1 MDDCNETSSIKELS
15 DTIGV
20 TLDTINKSIEKS
32 CSGMKQTLSNFASF
46 FSTSLTND
54 LETKKENQK
63 ENVTSY
69 YLEPPKINDTEL
81 EYSKESREE
90 FKKLL
95 IDIKQGQDNIMQAVK
110 ENVSKPKTA
119 AYIQALI
126 ENGLINDCMVV
137 LTSLQKVADFIA
149 YEPYNITPTKD
160 ILKQFKKTSTDFYSD
175 TTIRDVVHSFSKK

>member
-95 IDIKQGQDNIMQAVK
+95 IDIKQGQNDIKQAIK
-110 ENVSKPKTA
+110 ESASKPKTPT
-119 AYIQALI
+119 YIQALI
-126 ENGLINDCMVV
+126 DKGYIDENKRVITDNLNTVATFLSMQCDI
-137 LTSLQKVADFIA
+137 KVTAEIMR
-149 YEPYNITPTKD
+149 
-160 ILKQFKKTSTDFYSD
+160 QFKNKNTNKP
-175 TTIRDVVHSFSKK
+175 FSEKAIKEAVASS